1 MKPEY
6 YLAMMRSGSGRV
18 GRASRDGALA
28 LERGASSSPT
38 APKASNVIRVNFG
51 KKRVVRNLK

>member
-6 YLAMMRSGSGRV
+6 YLKMMRGCAKDPS
-18 GRASRDGALA
+18 RASRDGALA

-51 KKRVVRNLK
+51 KKRVVRNSK